1 MSYVALFISEQKYL
15 THFCHQ
21 TELRKKQKAKK
32 NKQKIV
38 KQSLKKNNKT
48 KKKAKGVYRLYLAF
62 DEVILESNLLLF

>member
-48 KKKAKGVYRLYLAF
+48 KKKLKEFIDYTLRLMR
-62 DEVILESNLLLF
+62 

>member
-48 KKKAKGVYRLYLAF
+48 KKKKLKEFIDYTLRLMR
-62 DEVILESNLLLF
+62 